1 MGEYVLYALGFFAQ
15 GLFGARLLV
24 QVFLSQREGRS
35 VSPTLFWL
43 LSLLASFLFLIYGV
57 LRSDPVIVLGQTL
70 SYFIYIRNLQLK
82 DAWKSFP
89 LAIRIIAFALP
100 AVVFG
105 WMVMSPGHVWQRIIS
120 QADITNFWIVLG
132 GVGQL
137 MLNFRFV
144 YQWYYSERAGT
155 SALPLGFWVISAVAS
170 VMVIL
175 YALFRPGGIDPVL
188 LLAQGLGIFVYAR
201 NILFFRSGA
210 GRGEL

>member
-1 MGEYVLYALGFFAQ
+1 MGEYALYALGFFAQ

-24 QVFLSQREGRS
+24 QLFISEREGKS
-35 VSPTLFWL
+35 VSPSLFWL
-43 LSLLASFLFLIYGV
+43 ISLLASFLFLIYGV

-82 DAWKSFP
+82 GAWQKIP
-89 LAIRIIAFALP
+89 TLLRLLAFALP
-100 AVVFG
+100 VLVFA
-105 WMVMSPGHVWQRIIS
+105 WMALSPGNVWERLIS
-120 QADITNFWIVLG
+120 QADFTNFWIVLG
-132 GVGQL
+132 TIGQL

-188 LLAQGLGIFVYAR
+188 LLAQGLGIFVYLR
-201 NILFFRSGA
+201 NIMFFRSGKA
-210 GRGEL
+210 KSEL

>member
-1 MGEYVLYALGFFAQ
+1 MGEYALYALGFFAQ

-24 QVFLSQREGRS
+24 QLFISEREGKS
-35 VSPTLFWL
+35 VSPSLFWL
-43 LSLLASFLFLIYGV
+43 ISLLASFLFLIYGV

-82 DAWKSFP
+82 GAWQKIP
-89 LAIRIIAFALP
+89 TLLRLLAFALP
-100 AVVFG
+100 VLVFV
-105 WMVMSPGHVWQRIIS
+105 WMALSPGNVWERLIS
-120 QADITNFWIVLG
+120 QADFTNFWIVLG
-132 GVGQL
+132 TIGQL

-144 YQWYYSERAGT
+144 YQWYYSERVGT

-188 LLAQGLGIFVYAR
+188 LLAQGLGIFVYLR
-201 NILFFRSGA
+201 NIMFFRSGKA
-210 GRGEL
+210 KSEL

>member
-1 MGEYVLYALGFFAQ
+1 MGEYALYALGFFAQ

-24 QVFLSQREGRS
+24 QLFISEREGKS
-35 VSPTLFWL
+35 VSPSLFWL
-43 LSLLASFLFLIYGV
+43 ISLLASFLFLIYGV

-82 DAWKSFP
+82 GAWQKIP
-89 LAIRIIAFALP
+89 TLLRLLAFALP
-100 AVVFG
+100 VLVFV
-105 WMVMSPGHVWQRIIS
+105 WMALSPGNVWERLIS
-120 QADITNFWIVLG
+120 QADFTNFWIVLG
-132 GVGQL
+132 TIGQL

-188 LLAQGLGIFVYAR
+188 LLAQGLGIFVYLR
-201 NILFFRSGA
+201 NIMFFRSGKA
-210 GRGEL
+210 KSEL